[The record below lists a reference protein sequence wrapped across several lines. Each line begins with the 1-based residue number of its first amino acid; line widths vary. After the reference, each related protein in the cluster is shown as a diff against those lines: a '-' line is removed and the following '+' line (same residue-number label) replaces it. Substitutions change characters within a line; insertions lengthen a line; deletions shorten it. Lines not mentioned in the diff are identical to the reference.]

1 MANYIL
7 SCCSTADLSKQHF
20 LDRDIK
26 YICFHYELDGKEY
39 ADDLPENPPRP
50 PRSMSRNLWSTLNR
64 S

>member
-39 ADDLPENPPRP
+39 ADDLGE
-50 PRSMSRNLWSTLNR
+50 SMPFDQFYRDLESLGYNI
-64 S
+64 